1 LCGAR
6 AGPAKHPSRCEEGDS
21 CYPFSPGRGM
31 RSGRETKGFVSR
43 CGGLFLFEQSTGV
56 ILISLHTYVI
66 DGNINT
72 NTSSCVELDVFNKR
86 NIKKEVS

>member
-1 LCGAR
+1 LAGAI
-6 AGPAKHPSRCEEGDS
+6 AQEG
-21 CYPFSPGRGM
+21 R
-31 RSGRETKGFVSR
+31 RKALFVSC